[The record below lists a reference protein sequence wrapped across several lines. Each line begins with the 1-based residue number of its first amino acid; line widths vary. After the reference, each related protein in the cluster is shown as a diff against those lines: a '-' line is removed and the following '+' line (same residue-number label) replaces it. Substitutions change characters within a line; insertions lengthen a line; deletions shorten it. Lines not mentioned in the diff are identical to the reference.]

1 MELIEL
7 VARWG
12 PLIVLAAVLLEQGGL
27 PLPSAPILIVA
38 GAIADS
44 ESLRPEKIL
53 MAALFACLAA
63 DHFWYGIGRRYGRRV
78 LDMVCRLSLSP
89 DTCVSRTDDLFA
101 RHGAPLLLVAK
112 FIPAVSAVAIPSAAA
127 MGLTYRKFLL
137 FDAAGAI
144 LWAGAYIGIG
154 MIFSREVHR
163 ALDWLGVVGSWSA
176 AIVFGLL
183 GVYLAAKIFTRWR
196 LQRLHRLVRISPAEA
211 IELMQRDSELIFVD
225 ARSNVERDRDQRRLP
240 RAVAAAGRTV
250 VEVVPQD
257 ARGHT
262 IITFCTC
269 PNEASAAMLAEQLLR
284 AGHRRVRVLTGGEA
298 ALEALGHF
306 A

>member
-12 PLIVLAAVLLEQGGL
+12 PLLVLAAVLLEQGGL
-27 PLPSAPILIVA
+27 PLPSVPILIVA

-44 ESLRPEKIL
+44 ESMRPEKIL
-53 MAALFACLAA
+53 IAALFACLAA

-78 LDMVCRLSLSP
+78 LDTVCRLSISP

-112 FIPAVSAVAIPSAAA
+112 FIPGISAVAIPSAAA
-127 MGLTYRKFLL
+127 MGLRYRKFLL
-137 FDAAGAI
+137 FDSAGAI
-144 LWAGAYIGIG
+144 LWAGTYIGIG

-163 ALDWLGVVGSWSA
+163 ALDWLGVVGGWSA
-176 AIVFGLL
+176 AIVLALFGI
-183 GVYLAAKIFTRWR
+183 YIAAKLAQRWQ
-196 LQRLHRLVRISPAEA
+196 LKRLHRLVRISPAEA
-211 IELMQRDSELIFVD
+211 IELLHGDAELLFVD
-225 ARSNVERDRDQRRLP
+225 ARSNVERERDQRRLP
-240 RAVAAAGRTV
+240 RAVAVGDGTV
-250 VEVVPQD
+250 VEVVPPD
-257 ARGHT
+257 ARGRT

-269 PNEASAAMLAEQLLR
+269 PNEASAALIAEQLLR
-284 AGHRRVRVLTGGEA
+284 AGHSRVRVLTGGEA
-298 ALEALGHF
+298 ALEALGRL

>member
-1 MELIEL
+1 MDLIEL

-12 PLIVLAAVLLEQGGL
+12 PLLVLAAVLLEQGGF
-27 PLPSAPILIVA
+27 PLPAAPVLIVA

-53 MAALFACLAA
+53 MAALIACLAA

-78 LDMVCRLSLSP
+78 LDTVCRLSISP

-101 RHGAPLLLVAK
+101 RHGAPLLLFAK

-127 MGLTYRKFLL
+127 MGLRYRKFLL
-137 FDAAGAI
+137 FDAAGAL

-163 ALDWLGVVGSWSA
+163 ALDWMGVVGGWST
-176 AIVFGLL
+176 AIVAALFGI
-183 GVYLAAKIFTRWR
+183 YLAMKIVDRWR
-196 LQRLHRLVRISPAEA
+196 LKRLHRLVRISPAEA
-211 IELMQRDSELIFVD
+211 IEMLQRDPELLFVD
-225 ARSNVERDRDQRRLP
+225 ARSNVERERDQRRLP
-240 RAVAAAGRTV
+240 RELAVGGRTV
-250 VEVVPQD
+250 TEAVPREKRVQ
-257 ARGHT
+257 T

-269 PNEASAAMLAEQLLR
+269 PNEASAAMIAEQLLR
-284 AGHRRVRVLTGGEA
+284 AGYSRVRVLTGGEA
-298 ALEALGHF
+298 ALEALGPF

>member
-12 PLIVLAAVLLEQGGL
+12 PLLVLGAVLLEQGGL
-27 PLPSAPILIVA
+27 PLPAAPVLIVA
-38 GAIADS
+38 GAIADT

-53 MAALFACLAA
+53 MAAIIACLAA
-63 DHFWYGIGRRYGRRV
+63 DHFWFAIGRRYGRRV
-78 LDMVCRLSLSP
+78 LATLCRLSISP

-101 RHGAPLLLVAK
+101 RHGAPLLLVVK

-127 MGLTYRKFLL
+127 MGLRYRKFLL
-137 FDAAGAI
+137 FDTAGAF

-154 MIFSREVHR
+154 MIFSREVYR
-163 ALDWLGVVGSWSA
+163 ALDWLGVVGGWST

-183 GVYLAAKIFTRWR
+183 GLYLAAKIATRWR

-211 IELMQRDSELIFVD
+211 IELLQRESDLLFVD
-225 ARSNVERDRDQRRLP
+225 ARSNVERESDQRRLP
-240 RAVAAAGRTV
+240 RAVAVGGKSVADAIPR
-250 VEVVPQD
+250 D

-284 AGHRRVRVLTGGEA
+284 AGHLRVRVLTGGEA
-298 ALEALGHF
+298 ALEALRPF